1 MIGKVLRQLR
11 FMLGRNRSERDLHK
25 EIQFHIDME
34 TREHI
39 DQGMSEDEA
48 RRTALVDFGSVPS
61 CQETVRETWGL
72 CLWSDLFRDFRYA
85 LRMIRRKPGFA
96 ILAVLTLTIG
106 VGAVTA
112 VFSVFDRVILQP
124 LPFPKQERLVHLWET
139 RSNQEFAQMEAS
151 YPDFLDWKAAVHVFE
166 GIAGYNRT
174 NFTLTGS
181 GVPVRVPAV
190 RVTSN
195 MLSVLGVQPQLGRDF
210 TAEEE
215 AIDRSHVALISSGF
229 WHRQFAASRNVLSQ
243 VLQLGGVTYQIVG
256 VLPDD
261 FELAVAGTADLL
273 VPLGATPDQMNRRQ
287 FHWVRVIGRV
297 KEGVSMHQAE
307 SEIQAIARQLAEDHP
322 DSNTGTG
329 ARLVS
334 LHEQTVGNFRGALIV
349 VLGAAL
355 CMLALA
361 FANLANLMLAQATAR
376 QREIAIRAA
385 IGAGSW
391 RIGRQLLAESLLLA
405 GIAGTASLL
414 VAHGTLKLLLRSV
427 PLSLVATFPSIYNS
441 RIDGPVIL
449 VAMTLTL
456 AGGLLAGL
464 VAALHLSRRSLSSA
478 VQGTTTAVSSQRL
491 RSIFTVTEVALA
503 ATLLVGGVV
512 MMRSVQRLLEVNPGF
527 SSRDLVTMHL
537 SLPQSSY
544 PGAADV
550 SRFYENLRA
559 RTLQIPGVQRAAI
572 VDELPL
578 TTDGGTVYVF
588 VYGRPEPK
596 PGEELESVTR
606 SASAGYFETMAIPV
620 IRGRGIDKSDTPEKA
635 KVVVINETL
644 AHELFG
650 STDPVG
656 QRLVILGREWS
667 VIGVAGDVR
676 LSDLDHGVRP
686 TLYTAALQDPSRSS
700 ILVART
706 GIDASLLADTVR
718 AEVQKMDPELP
729 VYAVRTMD
737 ETIALT
743 PALATRKLV
752 LYLVGIFS
760 SIGTVLAGI
769 GLYGLMNF
777 VVVQRSHEIGIRV
790 ALGANPGRVKQLVL
804 GQAMRMTIVGLIT
817 GIAASVAGSRFVQSV
832 TFGVTPSDP
841 QVLATVAL
849 IVIAVAGTACY
860 VPVHRAVRT
869 DPNIVLRH
877 D

>member
-11 FMLGRNRSERDLHK
+11 FILRRNRSERDLNK

-34 TREHI
+34 AREHL
-39 DQGMSEDEA
+39 DQGMNENEA
-48 RRTALVDFGSVPS
+48 RRMALVDFGSVPL
-61 CQETVRETWGL
+61 CQETVRESWGL
-72 CLWSDLFRDFRYA
+72 RLWSDLLHDFQYA

-96 ILAVLTLTIG
+96 ILAILTLTIG
-106 VGAVTA
+106 VGAVSA
-112 VFSVFDRVILQP
+112 VFSVFNRVILQP
-124 LPFPKQERLVHLWET
+124 LPFPDQGRLVHIWET
-139 RSNQEFAQMEAS
+139 RPNQEFAQMEAS
-151 YPDFLDWKAAVHVFE
+151 YPDFQDWKGANHIFE
-166 GIAGYNRT
+166 GLAGYNGT
-174 NFTLTGS
+174 NFTLTGA

-215 AIDRSHVALISSGF
+215 AIDKSHVTLITSGF
-229 WHRQFAASRNVLSQ
+229 WHRQFAGSPDVLNQ
-243 VLQLGGVTYQIVG
+243 VLRLGGVTYQIIG

-261 FELAVAGTADLL
+261 FEFAVAGTTGLL
-273 VPLGATPDQMNRRQ
+273 VPLGPAPDQINRRQ
-287 FHWVRVIGRV
+287 FHWVRVIGRL
-297 KEGVSMHQAE
+297 KSGVSVPQAN
-307 SEIQAIARQLAEDHP
+307 SEIKAIAGQLAQDHP
-322 DSNTGTG
+322 NTNTGTS
-329 ARLVS
+329 ARLVP
-334 LHEQTVGNFRGALIV
+334 LHEQTVGNFRSVLLV

-361 FANLANLMLAQATAR
+361 FANLTNLMVAQATSR

-385 IGAGSW
+385 IGAGTW

-405 GIAGTASLL
+405 SIAGAASLL
-414 VAHGTLKLLLRSV
+414 VADGTLKVLLHAV
-427 PLSLVATFPSIYNS
+427 PLSLVATFPSISNS

-456 AGGLLAGL
+456 AGGFMAGL
-464 VAALHLSRRSLSSA
+464 VAALHLSRRSLSNII
-478 VQGTTTAVSSQRL
+478 QGTTTAVSSQRL
-491 RSIFTVTEVALA
+491 RAVFTVTEVALA
-503 ATLLVGGVV
+503 AMLLVGGVV
-512 MMRSVQRLLEVNPGF
+512 MMRSVQRLLEVDPGF
-527 SSRDLVTMHL
+527 SSQGLVTMHL
-537 SLPQSSY
+537 SLPQSAY
-544 PGAADV
+544 PKAADV
-550 SRFYENLRA
+550 ARFYEDLRT
-559 RTLQIPGVQRAAI
+559 RTLQIPGVQQAAI

-588 VYGRPEPK
+588 VHGRPEPK
-596 PGEELESVTR
+596 PGEEYETVIR
-606 SASAGYFETMAIPV
+606 SASTGYFEAMSIPIV
-620 IRGRGIDKSDTPEKA
+620 RGRGISESDTPDRT

-656 QRLVILGREWS
+656 QRLVILGSEWNI
-667 VIGVAGDVR
+667 IGVAGDVR

-706 GIDASLLADTVR
+706 GIDAELLGDTVR
-718 AEVQKMDPELP
+718 AEVQKMDAELP

-737 ETIALT
+737 QTIGLT
-743 PALATRKLV
+743 PGLATRRLV
-752 LYLVGIFS
+752 LYLVGVFS

-769 GLYGLMNF
+769 GLYGLMSF
-777 VVVQRSHEIGIRV
+777 VVVQRSREIGIRI
-790 ALGANPGRVKQLVL
+790 ALGANPGRVQHLVL
-804 GQAMRMTIVGLIT
+804 SQALRMTVVGLLA
-817 GIAASVAGSRFVQSV
+817 GVAASIGGSRLVQSV
-832 TFGVTPSDP
+832 AFGVTPADP

-849 IVIAVAGTACY
+849 IVIAIAGTACY
-860 VPVHRAVRT
+860 VPIHRAVRT